1 MSILMRKL
9 MARGYWQQAGDDG
22 AAGGGGAAST
32 ETPAGDN
39 TPPADGGQADDSK
52 GDGQGDAGDGAK
64 PDGEQGKADDK
75 QGDKGEAKTGAP
87 ESYDFKA
94 PEGVEQLDSQLVE
107 TFTPLAKELGLSNDQ
122 AQKLVDLAPQ
132 IQQRMAQQ
140 QAEAWGKQLEAW
152 VGEVKA
158 DRDIGGDNLPATM
171 ASAQKVMQQFGT
183 PELKAAL
190 EQTGMGNHPELVRL
204 FAKVGKAMGEDS
216 FVAGG
221 KSSGGSGSIVD
232 AFYPT
237 KS

>member
-1 MSILMRKL
+1 MRIRQQLIL
-9 MARGYWQQAGDDG
+9 RGYWQEAGDAG
-22 AAGGGGAAST
+22 AAGGGAAS
-32 ETPAGDN
+32 GQ
-39 TPPADGGQADDSK
+39 PPADGGTPPAEGGKADDGK
-52 GDGQGDAGDGAK
+52 GDGQIDAGAK
-64 PDGEQGKADDK
+64 PDGDQAKADDK
-75 QGDKGEAKTGAP
+75 QDDKGEAKTGAP

-94 PEGVEQLDSQLVE
+94 PEGVEQLDTQLVE
-107 TFTPLAKELGLSNDQ
+107 TFTPLAKELGLSNEQ
-122 AQKLVDLAPQ
+122 AQQLVNLAPQ

-140 QAEAWGKQLEAW
+140 QAESWGKQLEAW

-158 DRDIGGDNLPATM
+158 DKDIGGSNLPATM

-221 KSSGGSGSIVD
+221 KTSSGGAQSLYAASNMN
-232 AFYPT
+232 P
-237 KS
+237 

>member
-9 MARGYWQQAGDDG
+9 MARGYWQQEAGDAG
-22 AAGGGGAAST
+22 TAGGGGGAAST
-32 ETPAGDN
+32 ETPASDN
-39 TPPADGGQADDSK
+39 TPPADGGKADDGK
-52 GDGQGDAGDGAK
+52 GDGQGDADTK
-64 PDGEQGKADDK
+64 PDGEQG
-75 QGDKGEAKTGAP
+75 DKGEPTPKAP
-87 ESYDFKA
+87 EAYDFKA
-94 PEGVEQLDSQLVE
+94 PEGVESLDAKLVE
-107 TFTPLAKELGLSNDQ
+107 TFTPLAKKLDLTNEQ
-122 AQKLVDLAPQ
+122 AQELVNLAPQ
-132 IQQRMAQQ
+132 IQQRMAEQ

-158 DRDIGGDNLPATM
+158 DKDIGGDNLPATM
-171 ASAQKVMQQFGT
+171 AAAQKVMQQFGT

>member
-1 MSILMRKL
+1 MSLLMRKL

-32 ETPAGDN
+32 DTPAGDN
-39 TPPADGGQADDSK
+39 TQPADGSQGDDGK
-52 GDGQGDAGDGAK
+52 DNGQGDAGDGAK
-64 PDGEQGKADDK
+64 PDDK
-75 QGDKGEAKTGAP
+75 QGDKGETKTGAP
-87 ESYDFKA
+87 ESYDFMV

-122 AQKLVDLAPQ
+122 AQKLVDIAPQ

-158 DRDIGGDNLPATM
+158 DKVIGGDNLPATM

-216 FVAGG
+216 LVAGG

>member
-1 MSILMRKL
+1 MRIRQQLIL
-9 MARGYWQQAGDDG
+9 RGYWQEAGDGG
-22 AAGGGGAAST
+22 AAGGGGGTAS
-32 ETPAGDN
+32 GQ
-39 TPPADGGQADDSK
+39 PPADGGTPPAEGGKADDGK
-52 GDGQGDAGDGAK
+52 GDDQVDAGAK
-64 PDGEQGKADDK
+64 PDGVQDKTDDK
-75 QGDKGEAKTGAP
+75 QDDKGEATHKAP
-87 ESYDFKA
+87 EAYDFKA
-94 PEGVEQLDSQLVE
+94 PEGVESLDAKLVE
-107 TFTPLAKELGLSNDQ
+107 TFTPLAKKLDLTNEQ
-122 AQKLVDLAPQ
+122 AQELVNLAPQ
-132 IQQRMAQQ
+132 IQQRLAEQ

-158 DRDIGGDNLPATM
+158 DKDIGGSNLPATM

-204 FAKVGKAMGEDS
+204 FVKVGKAMGEDS

>member
-1 MSILMRKL
+1 MSLLMRKL
-9 MARGYWQQAGDDG
+9 MARGYWQEAGDAG
-22 AAGGGGAAST
+22 AAGGGGAASGQPPT
-32 ETPAGDN
+32 DGG
-39 TPPADGGQADDSK
+39 TPPAEG
-52 GDGQGDAGDGAK
+52 GQGDAGDGAK
-64 PDGEQGKADDK
+64 PDGEQGKVDDK

-107 TFTPLAKELGLSNDQ
+107 TFTPLAKELGLNNDQ

-158 DRDIGGDNLPATM
+158 DKDIGGNNLPATM

-221 KSSGGSGSIVD
+221 KSSSGGAQSLYAASNMN
-232 AFYPT
+232 P
-237 KS
+237 

>member
-1 MSILMRKL
+1 MRIRQQLIL
-9 MARGYWQQAGDDG
+9 RGYWQEAGDSG
-22 AAGGGGAAST
+22 AAGGGAAS
-32 ETPAGDN
+32 GQ
-39 TPPADGGQADDSK
+39 PPADGGTPPAE
-52 GDGQGDAGDGAK
+52 GDGQVDAGAK
-64 PDGEQGKADDK
+64 PDGDQVKADDK

-94 PEGVEQLDSQLVE
+94 PEGVEQLDTQLVE
-107 TFTPLAKELGLSNDQ
+107 TFTPLAKELGLSNEQ

-132 IQQRMAQQ
+132 LQQRMVQQ

-158 DRDIGGDNLPATM
+158 DKDIGGNNLPATM

-221 KSSGGSGSIVD
+221 KSSSGGAQSLYAASNMN
-232 AFYPT
+232 P
-237 KS
+237 